1 MKVAVMTDSTA
12 YIPKQLR
19 ESQSIHMVP
28 LSVVFGEVSYQEE
41 VDLTTDEF
49 YRMVKRAEHLP
60 KTSQPSTGCV
70 VEKLEELAIDYD
82 AVVSIH
88 LSSGIS
94 GTCQAVASAGKMVD
108 GITVYPFDSEISC
121 LPQGF
126 YALEAAEMTRD
137 NASPEVILDRLEQ
150 MKQHMRAYFMV
161 DDLSHLQRGG
171 RLNGA
176 QVLIGSI
183 LQIKP
188 VLHFVDKMIVP
199 FEKIRTRKKALHRII
214 GLLEEDI
221 NKGKPLKVAI
231 IHGNAEQAAIDVKEE
246 LVEKHPTLNC
256 QISYFGP
263 VIGTHVGPGSI
274 GIGWYTL

>member
-1 MKVAVMTDSTA
+1 MKVAVMADSTA

-19 ESQSIHMVP
+19 ESESIHMVP
-28 LSVVFGEVSYQEE
+28 LSVVFGEVAYQEE

-49 YRMVKRAEHLP
+49 YQMVKHADNLP
-60 KTSQPSTGCV
+60 KTSQPSTGCI

-94 GTCQAVASAGKMVD
+94 GTYQAVASAGEMVD

-126 YALEAAEMTRD
+126 YALEAAKMAQD
-137 NASPEVILDRLEQ
+137 NATPEAILYRLAQ
-150 MKQHMRAYFMV
+150 MKLDMRAYFMV
-161 DDLSHLQRGG
+161 DDLNHLHRGG

-176 QVLIGSI
+176 QVLVGSI

-188 VLHFVDKMIVP
+188 VLHFVDRMIVP
-199 FEKIRTRKKALHRII
+199 FEKIRTRKKALNRII
-214 GLLEEDI
+214 SLLEEDI
-221 NKGKPLKVAI
+221 DKGKQLKVAI
-231 IHGNAEQAAIDVKEE
+231 IHGNAEQAAIDLQAK
-246 LVEKHPTLNC
+246 LLDKHPDLDC
-256 QISYFGP
+256 HISYFGP

-274 GIGWYTL
+274 GIGWYSV